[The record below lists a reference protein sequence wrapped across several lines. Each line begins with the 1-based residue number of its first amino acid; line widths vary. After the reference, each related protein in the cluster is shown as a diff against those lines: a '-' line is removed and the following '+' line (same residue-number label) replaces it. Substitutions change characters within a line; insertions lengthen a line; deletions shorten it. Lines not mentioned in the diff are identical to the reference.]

1 MKLLKLPSSASL
13 SDLSYAV
20 GDQNL
25 SYVLNANGLSRS
37 PNIGQVLSDS
47 QSQTYLDDEVEWTN
61 KINILNNC
69 VPDSD
74 IFEAVATGSEN
85 TWKCMSKSKSIPGYI
100 SIPDTIEIADTEDTL
115 GNGIPIK
122 DEIYKKAI
130 SQLSSEST
138 GHKINPAIFNELS
151 NIKAS
156 YIATYSPSSNSNLYQ
171 AFRIP
176 WGDVILHSSLDN
188 SQIEFPVYPEEMSD
202 GVKANYST
210 MPDLLYQ
217 YEPWQ
222 LYTGSGPRSNQ
233 YTFKIHRDMWSGDH
247 RDGKANEL
255 IRFCEACCYP
265 EYNGSAVNTST
276 VTLIIAGKPLI
287 RGVMTDV
294 STTWSGPIGLDGYYL
309 QCELQISITEVSDKP
324 LNYSYV
330 KSRDIIGGQR

>member
-1 MKLLKLPSSASL
+1 MKLLKLSSSASL
-13 SDLSYAV
+13 SDLSDAV
-20 GDQNL
+20 GNQNL

-37 PNIGQVLSDS
+37 PNIGKVLSDS
-47 QSQTYLDDEVEWTN
+47 QSQSYLDNEVEWTN

-85 TWKCMSKSKSIPGYI
+85 SWKCMSKSKSIPGYI
-100 SIPDTIEIADTEDTL
+100 SIPDTVEIADTEDTL
-115 GNGIPIK
+115 GNGTPIK

-130 SQLSSEST
+130 SQLASEST
-138 GHKINPAIFNELS
+138 GHKIDPTIFNEFS

-156 YIATYSPSSNSNLYQ
+156 QLAAYSPSSNSNPYQ

-176 WGDVILHSSLDN
+176 WGDVILYSSLDD

-222 LYTGSGPRSNQ
+222 LYTGSGPRANQ
-233 YTFKIHRDMWSGDH
+233 YTFKFHRDMWSGDH
-247 RDGKANEL
+247 RDSKANEL
-255 IRFCEACCYP
+255 VRFCEACCYP

-309 QCELQISITEVSDKP
+309 ECELRISITEVSDKP